1 MPITRVFVMGLTS
14 MLSDVVQAVVSD
26 HPALE
31 LAGESRVVDFALAAA
46 SRPDIVVTAQDEL
59 AEAEVTAF
67 LTEHCRVGVLGL
79 TTDSGTATLYEM
91 RPHRRPLGALGVE
104 DLAAAL
110 DRFRSGSG

>member
-26 HPALE
+26 HPSLQ
-31 LAGESRVVDFALAAA
+31 LAGESPVTDFGRAAA
-46 SRPDIVVTAQDEL
+46 SRADVVVAPQHEL
-59 AEAEVTAF
+59 TEAEVTTF

-79 TTDSGTATLYEM
+79 TTEGTATLYEM
-91 RPHRRPLGALGVE
+91 RPQRRSLGALGTE
-104 DLAAAL
+104 GLADAL